1 MYSLTKLTKDV
12 YYFQNIIQ
20 NPELIINSID
30 EWKTVVNRDKSFSWD
45 TKSLTDKEINPI
57 LKKACSI
64 ASTLWIT
71 DHGFSISDYHEMPN
85 LVIWKRGPGFGM
97 SPHQDEAW
105 SESSFDKVAQT
116 LPVSLTVLAYFSKD
130 FEGGEITFPD
140 LKISIKPEAGS
151 ILVFKGNEMHALNPV
166 LKGIR
171 TVGSLFYL
179 NRWMY
184 NKFISRI
191 V

>member
-12 YYFQNIIQ
+12 YYFQNIIE

-45 TKSLTDKEINPI
+45 TKSLTDKEINP
-57 LKKACSI
+57 
-64 ASTLWIT
+64 
-71 DHGFSISDYHEMPN
+71 
-85 LVIWKRGPGFGM
+85 
-97 SPHQDEAW
+97 
-105 SESSFDKVAQT
+105 
-116 LPVSLTVLAYFSKD
+116 
-130 FEGGEITFPD
+130 
-140 LKISIKPEAGS
+140 
-151 ILVFKGNEMHALNPV
+151 V

-184 NKFISRI
+184 NKFISRA